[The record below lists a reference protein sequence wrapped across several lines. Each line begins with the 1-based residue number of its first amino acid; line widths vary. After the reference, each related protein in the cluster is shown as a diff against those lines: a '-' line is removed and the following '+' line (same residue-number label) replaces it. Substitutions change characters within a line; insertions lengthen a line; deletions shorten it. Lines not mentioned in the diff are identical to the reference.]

1 MKQDFVQIAEQ
12 QQKQGIQQKTT
23 QVNGKKI
30 SQMAYLQNKSPKILH
45 KDVHLIIYQKVYL

>member
-30 SQMAYLQNKSPKILH
+30 SQMAYLQNKSPMILH